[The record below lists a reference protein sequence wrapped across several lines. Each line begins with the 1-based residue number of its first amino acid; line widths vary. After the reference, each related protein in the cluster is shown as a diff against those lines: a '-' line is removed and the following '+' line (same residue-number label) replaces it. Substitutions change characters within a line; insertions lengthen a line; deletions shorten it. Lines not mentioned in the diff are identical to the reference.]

1 MMFFDVMS
9 SSTLCFGYSRA
20 CSSISG
26 LMRAAATV
34 KAALARSR
42 PASTF
47 WRSSRFRRTISRN
60 CFISS
65 SLLSLRS
72 LWPRVAVFSRP
83 FSRVSSILVGFMV
96 AEGIAS
102 PLFYSTASH
111 TCLGRYLS
119 IISGLMRLSS
129 LRGRMLRSSQPRSS
143 VSSMDRFS
151 SCPWVT

>member
-1 MMFFDVMS
+1 MS

-34 KAALARSR
+34 KAALA
-42 PASTF
+42 PLQAGLHLLAQLPVPPDDLQKLLHQ
-47 WRSSRFRRTISRN
+47 
-60 CFISS
+60 FIP
-65 SLLSLRS
+65 LVLEELVA
-72 LWPRVAVFSRP
+72 RVAVFSRP